1 MPPAVRLSR
10 AVNELLPQ
18 SILTSTACVAA
29 KNIVLSLMVGLTD
42 GSESVQS
49 TIVDG
54 TLNDQTVTAFPL
66 DVKVPV
72 NPLVNV

>member
-1 MPPAVRLSR
+1 MPPAVRFSR
-10 AVNELLPQ
+10 AVNELLLQ
-18 SILTSTACVAA
+18 SILIFPACVAV
-29 KNIVLSLMVGLTD
+29 KNIVLSLVVGRTD

-54 TLNDQTVTAFPL
+54 TLNDQIVKAFPL
-66 DVKVPV
+66 DMKVPV

>member
-1 MPPAVRLSR
+1 M
-10 AVNELLPQ
+10 LPQ
-18 SILTSTACVAA
+18 SILASPACVAA
-29 KNIVLSLMVGLTD
+29 KNIVLSLVVGLTD
-42 GSESVQS
+42 ESESVQS

-54 TLNDQTVTAFPL
+54 TLNDQTVNAFPL

>member
-1 MPPAVRLSR
+1 MPPAVRFSR
-10 AVNELLPQ
+10 AVNELLLQ
-18 SILTSTACVAA
+18 SILTSPACVAA
-29 KNIVLSLMVGLTD
+29 KNIVLPLVAGRTD
-42 GSESVQS
+42 GSESVQR

-54 TLNDQTVTAFPL
+54 TLNDQTVNAFPL